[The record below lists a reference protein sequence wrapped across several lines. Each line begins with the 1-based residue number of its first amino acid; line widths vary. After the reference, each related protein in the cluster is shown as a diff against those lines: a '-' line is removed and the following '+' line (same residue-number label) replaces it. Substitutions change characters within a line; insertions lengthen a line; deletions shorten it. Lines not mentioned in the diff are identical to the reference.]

1 MTTPLRLLFFAALAA
16 ATIFTGTL
24 STLSA
29 QGKRA
34 FALDDMFEIDRVSDP
49 QISQGG
55 RRFLFVVT
63 DVLKSENRTNSD
75 IWIAPLNGGGTGA
88 KPLVVSP
95 KADRNP
101 RWSPDGKSVAFV
113 TTRGGSSQV
122 WLIPSEGG
130 EPVQLTKISTG
141 ADQPVWSPDGKSIAF
156 VSAVYPE
163 FSGKPFSESDR
174 LNAEKDAYRDTSK
187 VKARIF
193 TQLLYR
199 HWDSWVD
206 DKRQHIFVVP
216 SAGGEPRDV
225 TPGDRDAVPTSST
238 FSAGDEFA
246 FSPDGAE
253 IAYTATPLPLREQA
267 WRTNHDVMTVNLASG
282 AVRQITT
289 NPAADGYPRYSPD
302 GKYIAYR
309 AQAKPDFEADRWQLM
324 LHDRKTGKS
333 KSLTESFDTNVD
345 GFTWDPSSKKV
356 YIEASVKAEAAIWS
370 LGLDEKTPTRITGEG
385 SSSSLTIGSD
395 GQTIVYAYQ
404 SLTRPVEIFSMKP
417 DGSDARALTDVNG
430 ALFSKIEFSKP
441 ESLWFTGAM
450 GVRVQMW
457 VIKPPFF
464 DAKKKYPLVYIVHGG
479 PQGDWGNSWSYRW
492 CPSLWAAQGYV
503 VALPNPRG
511 STSFGQ
517 QFTDEISRD
526 WGGKVYE
533 DLMAGLSTLEALP
546 YVDATRMAAAGASYG
561 GYMMN
566 WMMGQTDKFKTYVV
580 HDGVYNF
587 HSMYGTTEEVWF
599 DEWEHGIPWETPD
612 YDKWSPHK
620 YAQNFK
626 TPALIIH
633 GELDYR
639 VPLTEGQQLFTTLQ
653 RKGIPSKFL
662 YFPDEGHWVL
672 KPGNSELWHKTV
684 FGWLAGYLKPA
695 K

>member
-1 MTTPLRLLFFAALAA
+1 MITPILKRLILALALA
-16 ATIFTGTL
+16 LVAL
-24 STLSA
+24 SSAGLFA

-34 FALDDMFEIDRVSDP
+34 MLLDDMFAIDRVSDP
-49 QISQGG
+49 QISPDGKQL
-55 RRFLFVVT
+55 LFVVT
-63 DVLKSENRTNSD
+63 DVLKDENRTNSD
-75 IWIAPLNGGGTGA
+75 VWIAPVNGGGTA
-88 KPLVVSP
+88 ARPFAVSP
-95 KADRNP
+95 KGDRNP
-101 RWSPDGKSVAFV
+101 RWSPDGSSVAFV
-113 TTRGGSSQV
+113 STRGGSSQI
-122 WLIPSEGG
+122 WIAPAGGG
-130 EPVQLTKISTG
+130 EPRQLTTISTG
-141 ADQPVWSPDGKSIAF
+141 ADQPVWSPDGKTIAF

-163 FSGKPFSESDR
+163 FSGKPFAESDK
-174 LNAEKDAYRDTSK
+174 LNAGKDAARDTGK

-206 DKRQHIFVVP
+206 DKRQHLFVVP

-238 FSAGDEFA
+238 FSAGDEFD
-246 FSPDGAE
+246 FSPDGTE
-253 IAYTATPLPLREQA
+253 LAYTATPLPVREQA
-267 WRTNHDVMTVNLASG
+267 WRTNHDIMTVNLASG

-289 NPAADGYPRYSPD
+289 NPAADGLPRYSPD
-302 GKYIAYR
+302 GQYIAYH
-309 AQAKPDFEADRWQLM
+309 AQARPDFEADRWQLM
-324 LHDRKTGKS
+324 LYDRKSGKS
-333 KSLTESFDTNVD
+333 RSLTGSFDTNVD
-345 GFTWDPSSKKV
+345 VFSWDPSSAKLFL
-356 YIEASVKAEAAIWS
+356 EASVEANGAIWS
-370 LGLDEKTPTRITGEG
+370 VGLDGKAPVRLTGEG
-385 SSSSLTIGSD
+385 TASSLSVGPGGETLL
-395 GQTIVYAYQ
+395 YAFQ
-404 SLTRPVEIFSMKP
+404 SLTRPVEIFSMRA

-430 ALFSKIEFSKP
+430 QLFSKLEFSKP
-441 ESLWFTGAM
+441 EVAWFTGAM
-450 GVRVQMW
+450 GAKVQMW

-464 DAKKKYPLVYIVHGG
+464 DAKKKYPLVYLVHGG
-479 PQGDWGNSWSYRW
+479 PQGAWGDSWSYRW
-492 CPSLWAAQGYV
+492 NPSLWAAQGYV

-511 STSFGQ
+511 STTFGQ
-517 QFTDEISRD
+517 TFTDEISRD

-533 DLMAGLSTLEALP
+533 DLMAGLAVAEALP

-566 WMMGQTDKFKTYVV
+566 WMMGHTDKFRTYVV

-587 HSMYGTTEEVWF
+587 YSMYGTTEEVWF

-612 YDKWSPHK
+612 FDRFSPHK

-672 KPGNSELWHKTV
+672 KPANSELWHKTV
-684 FGWLAGYLKPA
+684 FGWLATYLKDG